1 MIEGIICLIMAVI
14 FFIYSL
20 FAFKQKGPL
29 LTSMYYISNA
39 EDRAKMKTKKE
50 YHLVAKTYLL
60 LSIALLLVAL
70 GEIFK
75 IQWTFTTAIIVI
87 IFTVIYTFVV
97 SAKNTINK

>member
-1 MIEGIICLIMAVI
+1 MVEGIICLIMAII

-29 LTSMYYISNA
+29 LTTMYYISNA

-50 YHLVAKTYLL
+50 YYLVAKTFLL
-60 LSIALLLVAL
+60 LSITLLLISV

-75 IQWTFTTAIIVI
+75 IQWTLTAAIIVI

-97 SAKNTINK
+97 SVKNTIKK

>member
-29 LTSMYYISNA
+29 LTSMYYISNTM
-39 EDRAKMKTKKE
+39 DFYSCNYR
-50 YHLVAKTYLL
+50 
-60 LSIALLLVAL
+60 
-70 GEIFK
+70 
-75 IQWTFTTAIIVI
+75 I

-97 SAKNTINK
+97 SAKNTIKK